1 MASIGATLELYDR
14 MTTPLEHIIASVD
27 SLTRAFA
34 AADTASDSIGITA
47 LENARVEAEGACAA
61 LETLRSTASHI
72 PAPEPVRVSVVWEET
87 NLPVFSG
94 SDAERYALEVADVN
108 ERLTVLAQTQARIAG
123 AADGTQV
130 FSSAAAT
137 RISDMTARIDDIR
150 QKVSAISQNRLNIAS
165 PGANAQLETMRAKL
179 LAVAGEQ
186 ERLNSAVG
194 AMDFSAANAAYNS
207 MQQTLDDIERQ
218 IRDNTDAQGAFNDA
232 VKEGGNSADGLLG
245 KLKGLAGAYIGIQG
259 VQKLIGF
266 ADDITQI
273 NARLDMVNELNGE
286 LETTDVLNDKIFA
299 SAARARASYET
310 TADAVAKMGI
320 MAHDAFGSNDELIAF
335 TELINK
341 QFAIAGT
348 SAQGIDA
355 AMLQLTQAMSSGVLR
370 GEELNSVFEQAPTII
385 QTIAEYLGKPVG
397 EIRDLAAEGKI
408 TADVVKNAMLAS
420 ADEINGKFESM
431 PYTFSQV
438 WTMAI
443 TSVQQALMPLIRAIG
458 SVANFVAKNWDI
470 IAPIIMGIATAVG
483 ILTAAVVI
491 YNAVQTITNGIKA
504 VSIAAEAIHAGA
516 TLAQAAATETA
527 TGAQIGLNAALLACP
542 LTWVVL
548 AVIAVIAIFYAVIGV
563 INKFAGTSIS
573 ATGIICGAL
582 AVGAAYIGNLFVSV
596 INFVIDIFG
605 SLHNYIAAFANFFA
619 NVFDDPIGS
628 IARLFF
634 DLADIVLGVLQ
645 ALASAID
652 TIFGSNLAG
661 ALGGWRDSL
670 GGWVDSTFGK
680 GTEVMAKMS
689 TEDMHLGR
697 FEYGEAWNFGY
708 GAGASLGNNA
718 KSGFDDIF
726 NYGDMAAD
734 IGEINDT
741 TGGMAKDL
749 ECSEENLK
757 YLRDIAE
764 RDVINKFT
772 TSAVTVNLGGVT
784 NNVASGFDLDG
795 IVVGLGER
803 LAEEVYVASEGVH
816 A

>member
-14 MTTPLEHIIASVD
+14 MSMPLEHIIASVD
-27 SLTRAFA
+27 SLTRAFT
-34 AADTASDSIGITA
+34 AADTASDGIGTAA
-47 LENARVEAEGACAA
+47 LENARAEAEGACAA
-61 LETLRSTASHI
+61 LENLRYATEALTGVTLRPSYETQDL
-72 PAPEPVRVSVVWEET
+72 PLPTPEPVKVPLVWEET

-108 ERLTVLAQTQARIAG
+108 ERLIVLSETQSKIA
-123 AADGTQV
+123 ASADGTQV
-130 FSSAAAT
+130 FSPAV
-137 RISDMTARIDDIR
+137 TARIDGVTSRIDAIR
-150 QKVSAISQNRLNIAS
+150 QKISLISENELNIAS
-165 PGANAQLETMRAKL
+165 PGANAQLEAMRAKL
-179 LAVAGEQ
+179 LEIAKSQ
-186 ERLNSAVG
+186 ETLNSAVDS
-194 AMDFSAANAAYNS
+194 MDFSAANAAYNS
-207 MQQTLDDIERQ
+207 MQLKLDAIERQ

-232 VKEGGNSADGLLG
+232 LKEGGNSADGLLG

-273 NARLDMVNELNGE
+273 NARLDMVNELNGS

-320 MAHDAFGSNDELIAF
+320 MAHDAFSSNDELIAF

-370 GEELNSVFEQAPTII
+370 GEELNSIFEQAPTII
-385 QTIAEYLGKPVG
+385 GTIADYLGKPVG
-397 EIRDLAAEGKI
+397 EIRDLAAEGRI
-408 TADVVKNAMLAS
+408 TADVVKNAMFAS

-431 PYTFSQV
+431 PYTFAQV
-438 WTMAI
+438 WTMITNMLTETFMPIVQVIGAAADFIGDHWSILEPIFFGLAVAVGAYALALGIYTAAQWIATGAAKAFFTALLSNPFMWIALAI
-443 TSVQQALMPLIRAIG
+443 GAVVGEVYKWIQSVGGLTNAWNIAKAALMAAWSIIKVG
-458 SVANFVAKNWDI
+458 FQVAVNFVMNLVDKLCYCWQAAGVAISGFIGDMKVKVL
-470 IAPIIMGIATAVG
+470 T
-483 ILTAAVVI
+483 ILQNMI
-491 YNAVQTITNGIKA
+491 NGAISLINGFISMLNNIPG
-504 VSIAAEAIHAGA
+504 VSIELIGEMTFATEAALQNEAEKQAREASLADYKAELDAAKASREEALAGAAAEAYGNVQNTQMLYEDAVR
-516 TLAQAAATETA
+516 QTA
-527 TGAQIGLNAALLACP
+527 TKAADE
-542 LTWVVL
+542 
-548 AVIAVIAIFYAVIGV
+548 AV
-563 INKFAGTSIS
+563 
-573 ATGIICGAL
+573 
-582 AVGAAYIGNLFVSV
+582 
-596 INFVIDIFG
+596 
-605 SLHNYIAAFANFFA
+605 
-619 NVFDDPIGS
+619 
-628 IARLFF
+628 
-634 DLADIVLGVLQ
+634 
-645 ALASAID
+645 
-652 TIFGSNLAG
+652 
-661 ALGGWRDSL
+661 
-670 GGWVDSTFGK
+670 
-680 GTEVMAKMS
+680 
-689 TEDMHLGR
+689 
-697 FEYGEAWNFGY
+697 
-708 GAGASLGNNA
+708 
-718 KSGFDDIF
+718 

-784 NNVASGFDLDG
+784 NNVSSGFDLDG
-795 IVVGLGER
+795 IVTGLGER

>member
-47 LENARVEAEGACAA
+47 LENARAEAEGACAA

-108 ERLTVLAQTQARIAG
+108 ERLTVLAQTQERIAG

-130 FSSAAAT
+130 FSSAAET

-207 MQQTLDDIERQ
+207 MQQKLDDIERQ

-232 VKEGGNSADGLLG
+232 VKEGGNSADVLLG

-320 MAHDAFGSNDELIAF
+320 MAHDAFDSNDELIAF

-438 WTMAI
+438 WTMI
-443 TSVQQALMPLIRAIG
+443 TNMLTETFMPVVQVIG
-458 SVANFVAKNWDI
+458 AAADFIGDHWSTLE
-470 IAPIIMGIATAVG
+470 PIFFGLAVAVG
-483 ILTAAVVI
+483 AYALALGIYTAAQWI
-491 YNAVQTITNGIKA
+491 
-504 VSIAAEAIHAGA
+504 
-516 TLAQAAATETA
+516 A
-527 TGAQIGLNAALLACP
+527 TGAAKAFFAALLSNP
-542 LTWVVL
+542 FMW
-548 AVIAVIAIFYAVIGV
+548 IAMVIGAVVGAVYKWIQSVGGLTNAWNIAKAALMTAWSV
-563 INKFAGTSIS
+563 IKLGFRAAVNFVMDLVDKLCYCWRAAGVAISGFIGDMKVKVLTILQNMINGAISLINGFISMLNNIPGVSIELIGEMTFATEAALQNEAEKQAREASLADYKASLDAAKASREEAFAG
-573 ATGIICGAL
+573 
-582 AVGAAYIGNLFVSV
+582 AVVEAYGNAQNTQMLYEDAVRQTAAK
-596 INFVIDIFG
+596 
-605 SLHNYIAAFANFFA
+605 AA
-619 NVFDDPIGS
+619 D
-628 IARLFF
+628 
-634 DLADIVLGVLQ
+634 
-645 ALASAID
+645 
-652 TIFGSNLAG
+652 
-661 ALGGWRDSL
+661 
-670 GGWVDSTFGK
+670 
-680 GTEVMAKMS
+680 
-689 TEDMHLGR
+689 
-697 FEYGEAWNFGY
+697 EAV
-708 GAGASLGNNA
+708 
-718 KSGFDDIF
+718 

>member
-47 LENARVEAEGACAA
+47 LENARTEAEGACAA

-72 PAPEPVRVSVVWEET
+72 PAPEPVRVPVVWEET
-87 NLPVFSG
+87 SLPVFSG

-179 LAVAGEQ
+179 LAIAGEQ

-194 AMDFSAANAAYNS
+194 SMDFSAANAAYNS
-207 MQQTLDDIERQ
+207 MQQKLDDIERQ

-320 MAHDAFGSNDELIAF
+320 MAHDAFSSNDELIAF
-335 TELINK
+335 TELVNK

-408 TADVVKNAMLAS
+408 TADVVKNAMFAS

-438 WTMAI
+438 WTMI
-443 TSVQQALMPLIRAIG
+443 TNMLTETFMPVVQVIG
-458 SVANFVAKNWDI
+458 AAADFIGDHWSTLE
-470 IAPIIMGIATAVG
+470 PIFFGLAVAVG
-483 ILTAAVVI
+483 ACALALGIFTAAQWI
-491 YNAVQTITNGIKA
+491 
-504 VSIAAEAIHAGA
+504 
-516 TLAQAAATETA
+516 A
-527 TGAQIGLNAALLACP
+527 TGAAKAFFTALLSNPFMWIALAIGVVVGVVVGAVYKWIQSVGGLTNAWNIAKAALMAA
-542 LTWVVL
+542 WSIIKVSFQA
-548 AVIAVIAIFYAVIGV
+548 AV
-563 INKFAGTSIS
+563 
-573 ATGIICGAL
+573 
-582 AVGAAYIGNLFVSV
+582 
-596 INFVIDIFG
+596 NFVMNLVDKLCYCWRAAGVAISGFIGDMKVKVLTILQNMING
-605 SLHNYIAAFANFFA
+605 AISLINGFISMLNSIPGVSIELIGEMTFATEAALQNEAEKQ
-619 NVFDDPIGS
+619 
-628 IARLFF
+628 AREAS
-634 DLADIVLGVLQ
+634 LADYKAELD
-645 ALASAID
+645 AAKTSREEA
-652 TIFGSNLAG
+652 LAG
-661 ALGGWRDSL
+661 AVAEAYGNVQNTQMLYEDAVRQ
-670 GGWVDSTFGK
+670 TA
-680 GTEVMAKMS
+680 AKAA
-689 TEDMHLGR
+689 D
-697 FEYGEAWNFGY
+697 EAV
-708 GAGASLGNNA
+708 
-718 KSGFDDIF
+718 

-795 IVVGLGER
+795 IVTGLGER